1 MVLPF
6 NIALYSGMS
15 GAMSGASG
23 YDTDAQAYFDAIVTN
38 GGSIS
43 TANQGYVNTLVEG
56 LKTDGIFSKLL
67 FLYLFA
73 AENSVCARVNVKN
86 PSVLATAVNSPT
98 FVAYQGYD
106 GDGATAYVATG
117 YIGTDLTPTNAMFG
131 VRLLQE
137 SSNRAALM
145 GYRAARGTLLHG
157 LGAVQGFLH
166 SSTISSHSATLSDD
180 DFVALHRTG
189 TTQAIWLN
197 ASPSVVSVTATDSTL
212 NNTNAINAFLDSSS
226 YHDGR
231 IGAAFAGQYLTD
243 SEFTN
248 FKSRIDAYMTSI
260 GAT

>member
-1 MVLPF
+1 MSIFMWRLTGTR
-6 NIALYSGMS
+6 SGGGGGPS
-15 GAMSGASG
+15 
-23 YDTDAQAYFDAIVTN
+23 YDTDAQAYFDAIVSN

-98 FVAYQGYD
+98 FVAYQGYK
-106 GDGATAYVATG
+106 GDGATSYVSTG

-131 VRLLQE
+131 VRLLEE
-137 SSNRAALM
+137 SSNRAAVI
-145 GYRAARGTLLHG
+145 GYRAVRGTLQHG
-157 LGAVQGFLH
+157 LSAVQGYLH
-166 SSTISSHSATLSDD
+166 SSTLSSSVATLSST

-189 TTQAIWLN
+189 TTQGIWLN
-197 ASPSVVSVTATDSTL
+197 SSPSAGSTTVTDSTL
-212 NNTNAINAFLDSSS
+212 NNTNSINAFLDSTS

-243 SEFTN
+243 SEFAN
-248 FKSRIDAYMTSI
+248 FKTRIDAYMTSI